1 MLKFAVIGLGVMGK
15 NHARAL
21 QNVAD
26 AKLVAACDPFT
37 GGDFCCK
44 HYGDLDKMLESEDL
58 DAAVIATPTFAH
70 KDAAI
75 KCAQKGVNLLIEK
88 PLASSAPQA
97 REIAEAAKKLGIKA
111 AVGHVERFN
120 PAVCAL
126 KNELV
131 QRRIYEIHT
140 TRISPFP
147 TRIGDV
153 GVLADL
159 AVHDIDLIRFISG
172 EEILSS
178 HILKSRRIH
187 ASCED
192 SANLSFEL
200 SGGATACARVSWL
213 SPFKKRTIEVVC
225 EGGVFEAD
233 LISQELKF
241 YANLDA
247 NSFSQKSCFVK
258 KSEALSGELNA
269 FTSLLKGQNSDI
281 ATLEDG
287 IRTLEVI
294 L

>member
-15 NHARAL
+15 NHARSL

-88 PLASSAPQA
+88 PLASSVPQA
-97 REIAEAAKKLGIKA
+97 REIAETAKKLGIKA

-126 KNELV
+126 KNELA

-140 TRISPFP
+140 TTISPFP

-213 SPFKKRTIEVVC
+213 SPLKKRTIEVVC

-247 NSFSQKSCFVK
+247 NSFSQKNCFVK

-281 ATLEDG
+281 ATIEDG

-294 L
+294 S